1 MFMTREFRHHQQ
13 VILALVFAFC
23 LAIPSLCAET
33 VKPVAR
39 EGYSLTEERIGE
51 DKIPAYIVSKAG
63 TENAKRPAVILIHGG
78 SIVDAVMTPGTP
90 FKEEWFRPIYD
101 DVPYGLAEK
110 GMLVVVIDAAWAES
124 RISPD
129 LKQDV
134 IKNAIMMVFTY
145 YIKAVR
151 DISQTIDYLSA
162 RPDVDPARIG
172 VAGKSGGAITSL
184 IAACEEPRI
193 AAIVA
198 WKGGAHFEVTA
209 HLRGQGAGLERAFAE
224 HPEFREKLAQA
235 DPINRLEKIPPKAL
249 ALINNAKDTAMP
261 RAGAE
266 VLYQKLL
273 PLYAAHP
280 DRLQLILLETKRPTH
295 DDQVEGF
302 DAGRKWLEKHL
313 LGSAA
318 NMK

>member
-1 MFMTREFRHHQQ
+1 MTFAFRCHQQ
-13 VILALVFAFC
+13 AVLVVMLGLS
-23 LAIPSLCAET
+23 LAIPSLRAELA
-33 VKPVAR
+33 KPVAKD
-39 EGYSLTEERIGE
+39 GYSLTEERIGE
-51 DKIPAYIVSKAG
+51 DKIPAYIVSKVG

-124 RISPD
+124 RIGPD
-129 LKQDV
+129 LKPDV
-134 IKNAIMMVFTY
+134 IKNTIMMVFTY

-162 RPDVDPARIG
+162 RPDVDPGRIG
-172 VAGKSGGAITSL
+172 VAGKSGGAIASL

-224 HPEFREKLAQA
+224 HPEFREKLTQA
-235 DPINRLEKIPPKAL
+235 DPITHFEKIPPKAL
-249 ALINNAKDTAMP
+249 AIINNAKDPAMP

-266 VLYQKLL
+266 ALYKKLL

-280 DRLQLILLETKRPTH
+280 DRLQLILLDTKRPTH
-295 DDQVEGF
+295 DDQVEAF
-302 DAGRKWLEKHL
+302 DAGRIWLEKHL
-313 LGSAA
+313 LGSGPT
-318 NMK
+318 K